1 MRKIWNRQSFV
12 ITACSWCT
20 QAPSRC
26 SRGSGWAGTRP
37 YWQSPG
43 RWPSQWTW
51 CPLSLHFTHLKLVK
65 RIREVSSAQLCSHF
79 PSETVKSHYH
89 QHLAKLN
96 FNWIIFQ
103 VSHSPVPGMDAH
115 LNLIVAMLVECDRRE
130 GGRIR
135 NHFFTSVRGFDSPV
149 SGFPGIVWVVLT
161 DSFSDLST
169 DRDWSGLEGSFSVLR
184 TEWRHQCQH
193 HTQPITAQLRVSWPM
208 RSLDSDIR
216 PHEPITYCVCASWE

>member
-37 YWQSPG
+37 YWRSPG

-135 NHFFTSVRGFDSPV
+135 NHFFTSVGGKID
-149 SGFPGIVWVVLT
+149 
-161 DSFSDLST
+161 FSYQMLST
-169 DRDWSGLEGSFSVLR
+169 NLNLIIKTSCWKS
-184 TEWRHQCQH
+184 H
-193 HTQPITAQLRVSWPM
+193 I
-208 RSLDSDIR
+208 
-216 PHEPITYCVCASWE
+216 